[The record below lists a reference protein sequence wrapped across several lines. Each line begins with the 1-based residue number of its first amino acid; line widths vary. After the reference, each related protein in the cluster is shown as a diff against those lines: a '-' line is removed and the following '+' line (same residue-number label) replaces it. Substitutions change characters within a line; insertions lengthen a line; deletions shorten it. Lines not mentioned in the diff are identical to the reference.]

1 MERNE
6 RPIQVVVG
14 YALASDGRGIAYA
27 RIERGF
33 IAETVRV
40 PFALSHAF
48 DATNKEEIA
57 GYAALIAVARTVR
70 RRGARCVRFVLSDER
85 IASGA
90 TTGLAIGEELA
101 LPYVRLRCELNAF
114 SKCEIRTGSTD
125 DLTHRAQAEAALN
138 LAA

>member
-1 MERNE
+1 MERNQ

-14 YALASDGRGIAYA
+14 YALASDGRGIAYV

-33 IAETVRV
+33 IAETLRV
-40 PFALSHAF
+40 PFAVSHAF
-48 DATNKEEIA
+48 RATNKEEIA
-57 GYAALIAVARTVR
+57 GYAALIAVARAVR
-70 RRGARCVRFVLSDER
+70 HRGARSVRFVLSDER

-90 TTGLAIGEELA
+90 TTGSAIGEELA
-101 LPYVRLRCELNAF
+101 LPYVRLRCELNTF

>member
-1 MERNE
+1 M
-6 RPIQVVVG
+6 G
-14 YALASDGRGIAYA
+14 YALASDGRGIAYV

-33 IAETVRV
+33 IAETLRV
-40 PFALSHAF
+40 PFAVSHAF
-48 DATNKEEIA
+48 RATNKEEIA
-57 GYAALIAVARTVR
+57 GYAALIAVARAVR
-70 RRGARCVRFVLSDER
+70 RRGARSVRFVLSDER

-90 TTGLAIGEELA
+90 TTGSAIGEELA
-101 LPYVRLRCELNAF
+101 LPYVRLRCELNTF